1 MHIMEKHTQKSF
13 LKVQIFQKFFFFFNF
28 QLQNERRRLERE
40 VDEIRRQK
48 EEQWK
53 ENEKLKTQLD
63 SLR

>member
-1 MHIMEKHTQKSF
+1 MF
-13 LKVQIFQKFFFFFNF
+13 RIFRNLIFFSNF

-53 ENEKLKTQLD
+53 ENDKLKTQLD